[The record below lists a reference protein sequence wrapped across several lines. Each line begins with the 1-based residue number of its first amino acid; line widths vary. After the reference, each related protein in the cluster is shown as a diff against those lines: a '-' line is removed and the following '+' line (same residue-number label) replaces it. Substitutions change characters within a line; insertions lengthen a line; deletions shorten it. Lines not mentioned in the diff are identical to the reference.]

1 MKCSAIVRY
10 FLVISLFSLSTLKAE
25 LLIPGGDD
33 DGPHANKVM
42 VFDGSL
48 NFWANDLY
56 GFQTGKEVVFEN
68 AGTVTIGDMVAP
80 KSVLVK
86 GDGATV
92 WNGMG
97 QIIGETSVVKE
108 GSGTLEMNAV
118 NAYTGGTQISDGTV
132 KAGGAGSFGNGV
144 IELSGGVLDLGGHE
158 INNEIQLSGG
168 TLTGAT
174 ALSNQLIFKTGYD
187 IRQDIAARGIQ
198 IEDGLQL
205 SVAAGAT
212 LTVEEELDLKKARA
226 LDLSDGGEFRGK
238 LLVEADGILKLS
250 TKGST
255 PIAAGSTWHLNGA
268 SVSGNL
274 STTQIIK
281 TAARTSMAG
290 STLRI
295 SGNSRINGA
304 LTLNGGSLQFSDAA
318 ATLHADTVVLSNA
331 TTLHLNTAPTVG
343 NSQTFLTYNRLLS
356 GNVTD
361 YYDFFGINSEEYE
374 LTVDA
379 QGMSLS
385 PAEPI
390 QQPETP
396 PVVEPTPPADTPAD
410 TPTVDEPDNT
420 PVTPP
425 SDSPTTPP
433 NNKPTDDG
441 EGLPD
446 APTDPGPIIPGADH
460 NDNSDSSDAEQ
471 PSSPDADDPHGPV
484 IDTSGNAPDD
494 PHNNKKPET
503 EGDTG
508 GNANVDDILSPE
520 SGTALSQA
528 TMQSAW
534 GSLFASHA
542 FMNAVRDNCHSMD
555 STTWAAFY
563 GGIMEC
569 DDEEHVPGGE
579 VSAYGLAIGAE
590 AHPVPHT
597 QVGLALGASLGKISG
612 ASFGELDQHSL
623 HAAGYFRH
631 SFLNDDSRYQL
642 RLYGALG
649 IGRTETDP
657 GIYSG
662 LKNWH
667 QNSVMAQTCLRW
679 GMKLSQSVIWE
690 IYGGADYY
698 HGSDLS
704 VDAEE
709 ISGITNL
716 RGSIGSGIAWVTE
729 QATIYAEAEFNGDT
743 LRDNP
748 TATIEGKT
756 YRKAEPD
763 RCGFTLRCGVRL
775 QPEDSQRSIYL
786 NYAFESRNNTSAHV
800 ISTGFTRVF

>member
-80 KSVLVK
+80 ESVLVK

-132 KAGGAGSFGNGV
+132 KAGGAGAFGSGV

-158 INNEIQLSGG
+158 INNEVQLNGG
-168 TLTGAT
+168 QLMGAT
-174 ALSNQLIFKTGYD
+174 ALDNQLIFKTGYN
-187 IRQDIAARGIQ
+187 INQDIDARGVQ

-205 SVAAGAT
+205 RVAAGAK
-212 LTVEEELDLKKARA
+212 LSVEEELELKRARA
-226 LDLSDGGEFRGK
+226 LDLSEGGEFRGK
-238 LLVEADGILKLS
+238 LLVESDGILKLS

-274 STTQIIK
+274 STAQIIK

-374 LTVDA
+374 LTVNA

-396 PVVEPTPPADTPAD
+396 PVVEPTPPVD

-425 SDSPTTPP
+425 SNDPYTPP
-433 NNKPTDDG
+433 SDKPAD
-441 EGLPD
+441 EGDRLPD
-446 APTDPGPIIPGADH
+446 APTDPGPIIPGADN
-460 NDNSDSSDAEQ
+460 NDGNDSSDTEQ
-471 PSSPDADDPHGPV
+471 PSTPDADDPHGPV
-484 IDTSGNAPDD
+484 IDTSGDDPDD

-503 EGDTG
+503 EGDNG

-667 QNSVMAQTCLRW
+667 HNSVMAQTCLRW

-729 QATIYAEAEFNGDT
+729 QATLYAEAEFNGDAH
-743 LRDNP
+743 RDNP

-763 RCGFTLRCGVRL
+763 RCGFTLRCGARL

>member
-1 MKCSAIVRY
+1 MKSFAFVRY
-10 FLVISLFSLSTLKAE
+10 FLIILLYSQSTLKAE
-25 LLIPGGDD
+25 SLIPGGVDG
-33 DGPHANKVM
+33 GPHTDKVM

-56 GFQTGKEVVFEN
+56 DFKAGRAVEFID
-68 AGTVTIGDMVAP
+68 AGTVTFGDMVAP

-86 GDGATV
+86 GDGSTI

-132 KAGGAGSFGNGV
+132 KAGGAGSFGSGV
-144 IELSGGVLDLGGHE
+144 IELTGGVLELGGHE

-168 TLTGAT
+168 KLTGAT
-174 ALSNQLIFKTGYD
+174 ALSNQLIFKVGYD
-187 IRQDIAARGIQ
+187 IRQDIAARGVQ
-198 IEDGLQL
+198 IEEGLQL

-212 LTVEEELDLKKARA
+212 LTVEEELELKKARA

-238 LLVEADGILKLS
+238 LLVETDGILKLS

-274 STTQIIK
+274 STAQIIK

-331 TTLHLNTAPTVG
+331 TTLHLNTAPTAG
-343 NSQTFLTYNRLLS
+343 TSQTFLTYNRLLS

-374 LTVDA
+374 LTVNE
-379 QGMSLS
+379 QSMSLS
-385 PAEPI
+385 QAEPV

-396 PVVEPTPPADTPAD
+396 PAVEPTPPADS
-410 TPTVDEPDNT
+410 PTNDDPNNT
-420 PVTPP
+420 PVAPP
-425 SDSPTTPP
+425 SDQ
-433 NNKPTDDG
+433 PTDD
-441 EGLPD
+441 EDNLPD
-446 APTDPGPIIPGADH
+446 APSDPGPIIPGADK
-460 NDNSDSSDAEQ
+460 NDGSDSSDTNQ
-471 PSSPDADDPHGPV
+471 PNTPDTDDPHGPV
-484 IDTSGNAPDD
+484 IDTSGDDPDD
-494 PHNNKKPET
+494 PHNNKDTET
-503 EGDTG
+503 ENDNSGEAD
-508 GNANVDDILSPE
+508 VDDILSPE

-528 TMQSAW
+528 AMQSAW

-542 FMNAVRDNCHSMD
+542 FMNAVRDNSRSMD

-563 GGIMEC
+563 GGLMEC
-569 DDEEHVPGGE
+569 NDDGQVPGGE
-579 VSAYGLAIGAE
+579 ASVYGLAIGAA
-590 AHPVPHT
+590 AHPGQRT
-597 QVGLALGASLGKISG
+597 QLGLALGASLGNISG
-612 ASFGELDQHSL
+612 ESFGELDQMSL

-631 SFLNDDSRYQL
+631 SFLNDDSRYHL
-642 RLYGALG
+642 RLYGAFG
-649 IGRTETDP
+649 VGRTETDP
-657 GIYSG
+657 GTYSG
-662 LKNWH
+662 LENWH
-667 QNSVMAQTCLRW
+667 HNSAMAQTRLSW

-698 HGSDLS
+698 RGSDLS
-704 VDAEE
+704 VDDEE

-729 QATIYAEAEFNGDT
+729 QATLYAEAEFNGDADRET
-743 LRDNP
+743 P
-748 TATIEGKT
+748 TATIDGNT
-756 YRKAEPD
+756 YRTAEPD
-763 RCGFTLRCGVRL
+763 RCGFTLRCGVFL
-775 QPEDSQRSIYL
+775 QPQDSQRSIYL
-786 NYAFESRNNTSAHV
+786 NYAFESRNNASAHV
-800 ISTGFTRVF
+800 ISAGFTRVF

>member
-33 DGPHANKVM
+33 DGPHTNKVM

-80 KSVLVK
+80 KSLLVK
-86 GDGATV
+86 GDGVTV

-97 QIIGETSVVKE
+97 QITGETSVVKE

-132 KAGGAGSFGNGV
+132 KAGGAGSFGSGV
-144 IELSGGVLDLGGHE
+144 IELTGGVLELGGHE

-187 IRQDIAARGIQ
+187 IRQDIAARGVQ

-205 SVAAGAT
+205 RVAAGAT
-212 LTVEEELDLKKARA
+212 LTVEEELELKKARA
-226 LDLSDGGEFRGK
+226 LDLSDGGEFQGK

-250 TKGST
+250 TTGST

-268 SVSGNL
+268 TISGNL
-274 STTQIIK
+274 STAQISK
-281 TAARTSMAG
+281 ASARSSTAGTI
-290 STLRI
+290 LRI
-295 SGNSRINGA
+295 SGNSRISGA
-304 LTLNGGSLQFSDAA
+304 LTLNGGSLLFNDAA
-318 ATLHADTVVLSNA
+318 STLHADTVVLSNG
-331 TTLHLNTAPTVG
+331 TTLHLGTAPTEG

-356 GNVTD
+356 GVVTD

-374 LTVDA
+374 LTVNEHS
-379 QGMSLS
+379 MSISL
-385 PAEPI
+385 AEKVE
-390 QQPETP
+390 QPETP
-396 PVVEPTPPADTPAD
+396 PSVEPLPPADTPAD
-410 TPTVDEPDNT
+410 TPTENQPPTTPPSNT
-420 PVTPP
+420 PGTPP
-425 SDSPTTPP
+425 SDDPA
-433 NNKPTDDG
+433 DEGD
-441 EGLPD
+441 GLPD
-446 APTDPGPIIPGADH
+446 APTDPGPIIPGADNT
-460 NDNSDSSDAEQ
+460 NDSDSSDKEQ
-471 PSSPDADDPHGPV
+471 PNTPNEDDPHGPV
-484 IDTSGNAPDD
+484 IDTSGNDTDD

-508 GNANVDDILSPE
+508 GNTDVDDILSPE

-534 GSLFASHA
+534 GAMFATHA
-542 FMNAVRDNCHSMD
+542 FMSAVRDNSRNMD

-563 GGIMEC
+563 GGLMEC
-569 DDEEHVPGGE
+569 DDEGHIPGGE

-590 AHPVPHT
+590 AHPAPHT
-597 QVGLALGASLGKISG
+597 QLGLALGAALGKISG

-631 SFLNDDSRYQL
+631 SFLNDDSRYHL
-642 RLYGALG
+642 HLYGAMG
-649 IGRTETDP
+649 VGRTETDP
-657 GIYSG
+657 GMYSG

-667 QNSVMAQTCLRW
+667 HNSIMAQTRLRW

-690 IYGGADYY
+690 VYGGADYY

-704 VDAEE
+704 VDEEE
-709 ISGITNL
+709 ISSITNL

-729 QATIYAEAEFNGDT
+729 QATLFAEAEFNGDAH
-743 LRDNP
+743 RDNP

-756 YRKAEPD
+756 YRMAEPD

-775 QPEDSQRSIYL
+775 QPEDSQRCIYL
-786 NYAFESRNNTSAHV
+786 NYAFESRNNASAHV
-800 ISTGFTRVF
+800 ISAGFTRVF

>member
-1 MKCSAIVRY
+1 MKFSTFLKQYLLLSLCSVSV
-10 FLVISLFSLSTLKAE
+10 LEAE
-25 LLIPGGDD
+25 LLIPGDD

-80 KSVLVK
+80 ESVLVK

-118 NAYTGGTQISDGTV
+118 NAYTGVTQISDGTV
-132 KAGGAGSFGNGV
+132 KAGGAGAFGSGV

-158 INNEIQLSGG
+158 INNEVQLNGG
-168 TLTGAT
+168 QLMGAT
-174 ALSNQLIFKTGYD
+174 ALDNQLIFKTGYN
-187 IRQDIAARGIQ
+187 INQDIAARGVQ

-205 SVAAGAT
+205 RVAAGAK
-212 LTVEEELDLKKARA
+212 LSVEEELELKRARA
-226 LDLSDGGEFRGK
+226 LDLSEGGEFRGK
-238 LLVEADGILKLS
+238 LLVESDGILKLS

-425 SDSPTTPP
+425 SNDPYTPP
-433 NNKPTDDG
+433 SDKPAD
-441 EGLPD
+441 EGDRLPD
-446 APTDPGPIIPGADH
+446 APTDPGPIIPGADN
-460 NDNSDSSDAEQ
+460 NDGNDSSDAEQ

-484 IDTSGNAPDD
+484 IDTSGDAPDD

-667 QNSVMAQTCLRW
+667 HNSVMAQTCLRW

>member
-132 KAGGAGSFGNGV
+132 KAGGAGAFGSGV
-144 IELSGGVLDLGGHE
+144 IELSGGVLELGGHE

-187 IRQDIAARGIQ
+187 IRQDIAARGVQ

-212 LTVEEELDLKKARA
+212 LTVEEELELKKARA
-226 LDLSDGGEFRGK
+226 LDLSNGGEFRGK

-274 STTQIIK
+274 STAQIIK

-343 NSQTFLTYNRLLS
+343 NSQTFLTYTRLLS

-425 SDSPTTPP
+425 SNDPYTPP
-433 NNKPTDDG
+433 SDKPAD
-441 EGLPD
+441 EGDRLPD
-446 APTDPGPIIPGADH
+446 APTDPGPIIPGADN
-460 NDNSDSSDAEQ
+460 NDGNDSSDTEQ
-471 PSSPDADDPHGPV
+471 PSTPDADDPHGPV
-484 IDTSGNAPDD
+484 IDTSGNDPDD

-542 FMNAVRDNCHSMD
+542 FMNAVRDNSRNMD

-563 GGIMEC
+563 GGLMEC
-569 DDEEHVPGGE
+569 DDEGHVPGGE

-590 AHPVPHT
+590 AHPAPHT
-597 QVGLALGASLGKISG
+597 QLGLALGAALGKISG

-667 QNSVMAQTCLRW
+667 HNSVMAQTCLRW

-729 QATIYAEAEFNGDT
+729 QATLFAEAEFNGDT

-763 RCGFTLRCGVRL
+763 RCGFTLRCGARL

>member
-10 FLVISLFSLSTLKAE
+10 FLVISLFSLPTLKAE

-68 AGTVTIGDMVAP
+68 AGTVTIGDIVAP
-80 KSVLVK
+80 KSLLVK
-86 GDGATV
+86 GDGVTV

-97 QIIGETSVVKE
+97 QITGETSVVKE

-132 KAGGAGSFGNGV
+132 KAGGAGSFGSGM
-144 IELSGGVLDLGGHE
+144 IELTGGVLELGGHE

-174 ALSNQLIFKTGYD
+174 ALSNQLIFKTGYN
-187 IRQDIAARGIQ
+187 IRQDIAARGVQ

-212 LTVEEELDLKKARA
+212 LTVEEELELKKARA

-238 LLVEADGILKLS
+238 LLVESDGILKLS

-255 PIAAGSTWHLNGA
+255 PIAASSTWHLNGA

-274 STTQIIK
+274 STAQIIK

-374 LTVDA
+374 LTVNA

-396 PVVEPTPPADTPAD
+396 PVVEPTPPADTP
-410 TPTVDEPDNT
+410 TVDEPDNT
-420 PVTPP
+420 PVSPPSNDPYTPP
-425 SDSPTTPP
+425 SD
-433 NNKPTDDG
+433 KPAD
-441 EGLPD
+441 EGDRLPD
-446 APTDPGPIIPGADH
+446 APTDPGPIIPGANH
-460 NDNSDSSDAEQ
+460 NDNSDSSDTEQ
-471 PSSPDADDPHGPV
+471 PSTPDADDPHGPV
-484 IDTSGNAPDD
+484 IDTSGDDPDD
-494 PHNNKKPET
+494 PHNNNKPET

-667 QNSVMAQTCLRW
+667 HNSVMAQTCLRW

-698 HGSDLS
+698 HGNDLS
-704 VDAEE
+704 VDEEE
-709 ISGITNL
+709 ISGIANL

-729 QATIYAEAEFNGDT
+729 QATIYAEAEFNGDAH
-743 LRDNP
+743 RDNP

-763 RCGFTLRCGVRL
+763 RCGFTLRCGARL

>member
-33 DGPHANKVM
+33 DGPHTNKVM

-80 KSVLVK
+80 ESLLVK

-132 KAGGAGSFGNGV
+132 KAGGAGAFGSGV

-158 INNEIQLSGG
+158 INNEVQLNGG
-168 TLTGAT
+168 QLMGAT
-174 ALSNQLIFKTGYD
+174 ALDNQLIFKTGYN
-187 IRQDIAARGIQ
+187 INQDIAARGVQ

-205 SVAAGAT
+205 RVAAGAK
-212 LTVEEELDLKKARA
+212 LSVEEELELKRARA
-226 LDLSDGGEFRGK
+226 LDLSEGGEFRGK
-238 LLVEADGILKLS
+238 LLVESDGILKLS

-274 STTQIIK
+274 STAQIIK

-374 LTVDA
+374 LTVNA

-396 PVVEPTPPADTPAD
+396 PVVKPTPPADTPAD

-425 SDSPTTPP
+425 SNDPYTPP
-433 NNKPTDDG
+433 SDKPAD
-441 EGLPD
+441 EGDRLPD
-446 APTDPGPIIPGADH
+446 APTDPGPIIPGADN
-460 NDNSDSSDAEQ
+460 NDGNDSSDAEQ

-484 IDTSGNAPDD
+484 IDTSGDDPDD

-667 QNSVMAQTCLRW
+667 HNSVMAQTCLRW

-716 RGSIGSGIAWVTE
+716 RGSIGCGIAWVTE
-729 QATIYAEAEFNGDT
+729 QASLFAEAEFNGDT

-763 RCGFTLRCGVRL
+763 RCGFTLRCGIRL

>member
-132 KAGGAGSFGNGV
+132 KAGGAGAFGSGV
-144 IELSGGVLDLGGHE
+144 IELTGGVLELGGHE

-174 ALSNQLIFKTGYD
+174 ALSNQLIFKTDYD
-187 IRQDIAARGIQ
+187 IRQDIAARGVQ

-212 LTVEEELDLKKARA
+212 LTVEEELELKKARA
-226 LDLSDGGEFRGK
+226 LDLSEGGEFRGK
-238 LLVEADGILKLS
+238 LLVESDGILKLS

-274 STTQIIK
+274 STAQIIK

-318 ATLHADTVVLSNA
+318 ATLHADTVVLSNG
-331 TTLHLNTAPTVG
+331 TTLHLGTAPTEG

-356 GNVTD
+356 GVVTD

-374 LTVDA
+374 LTVNEHS
-379 QGMSLS
+379 MSISL
-385 PAEPI
+385 AEKVE
-390 QQPETP
+390 QPETP
-396 PVVEPTPPADTPAD
+396 PVVKPTPPADTPAD

-433 NNKPTDDG
+433 SDKPTDEGD
-441 EGLPD
+441 GLPD
-446 APTDPGPIIPGADH
+446 APTDPGPIIPGADN
-460 NDNSDSSDAEQ
+460 NDGNDSSDTEQ
-471 PSSPDADDPHGPV
+471 PSTPDADDPHGPV
-484 IDTSGNAPDD
+484 IDTSGDDPDD

-508 GNANVDDILSPE
+508 GNTDVDDILSSE

-534 GSLFASHA
+534 GAMFATHA
-542 FMNAVRDNCHSMD
+542 FMNAVRDNSSNMD

-563 GGIMEC
+563 GGLMEC
-569 DDEEHVPGGE
+569 DDEGHIPGGE

-590 AHPVPHT
+590 AHPAPHT
-597 QVGLALGASLGKISG
+597 QLGLALGAALGKISG

-667 QNSVMAQTCLRW
+667 HNSVMAQTCLRW

-729 QATIYAEAEFNGDT
+729 QATLFAEAEFNGDT
-743 LRDNP
+743 HRDNP

-756 YRKAEPD
+756 YRMAEPD